1 MQLVVSYAERE
12 EWLEDT
18 AKKRAAWRK
27 KFARMESERLSTR
40 MELLSIVDYEEFMEV
55 DIVARDVSL
64 DLDVDVIMMDDS
76 VRKPTFAVKSMRRSR
91 RRMLKVTGRVKELGL
106 VMEMSPKHITSR
118 VKESSMEGDTKMNHQ
133 EQEDRT
139 SSTSRMGCR
148 WRMKAPWRQDQV
160 GRLG

>member
-12 EWLEDT
+12 ERLEDT
-18 AKKRAAWRK
+18 AKRRAAWKK
-27 KFARMESERLSTR
+27 KFARMESERLSNR

-55 DIVARDVSL
+55 DMVARDVSL
-64 DLDVDVIMMDDS
+64 DLDVIMMDDS
-76 VRKPTFAVKSMRRSR
+76 VRKPSFAVKSMRRSR

-133 EQEDRT
+133 EQEDST

-148 WRMKAPWRQDQV
+148 WRMKAPRRQEQV